1 LREDFRNDGGKI
13 SYSIPQRKNINAPY
27 LNHFWLVS
35 INRILKSPQGNLEME
50 RG

>member
-1 LREDFRNDGGKI
+1 LSEDFRNDGGKFHI
-13 SYSIPQRKNINAPY
+13 VFHRKNIYAPY